1 MVTYLGMKSQVYAA
15 NFQMIQE
22 EKYTPRQGEIRETWE
37 CESLSMWPDG
47 KNWWI

>member
-1 MVTYLGMKSQVYAA
+1 MTYLGMKSQVYAA

-22 EKYTPRQGEIRETWE
+22 EKYTPRQGEIRETCE

-47 KNWWI
+47 KNW